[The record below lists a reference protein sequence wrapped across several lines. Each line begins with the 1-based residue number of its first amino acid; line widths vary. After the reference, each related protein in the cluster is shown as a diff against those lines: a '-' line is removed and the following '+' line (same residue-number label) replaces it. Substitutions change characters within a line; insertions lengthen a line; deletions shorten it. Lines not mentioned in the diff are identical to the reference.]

1 MPEEL
6 QPILRDFTK
15 AVLRDRPD
23 DVLQYSRQ
31 YFIGKWSEE
40 RMGERHTHLLP
51 KLPQT
56 PQPLLPWLHSD
67 TAHTLRLS
75 QQTTR
80 CLRARRPPLLT

>member
-1 MPEEL
+1 MDIRVPEEL

-40 RMGERHTHLLP
+40 RMGERHTH
-51 KLPQT
+51 
-56 PQPLLPWLHSD
+56 
-67 TAHTLRLS
+67 
-75 QQTTR
+75 
-80 CLRARRPPLLT
+80 